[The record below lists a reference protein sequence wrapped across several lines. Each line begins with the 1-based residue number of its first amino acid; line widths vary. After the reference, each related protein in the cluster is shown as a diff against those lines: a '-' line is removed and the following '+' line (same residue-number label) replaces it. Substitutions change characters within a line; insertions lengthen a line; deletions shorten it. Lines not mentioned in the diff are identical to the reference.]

1 MSPGSYLRFLR
12 RESRGARGRLVFFVA
27 CLSVGVAAVV
37 AVAGVAAGFDSGLR
51 REARRLLAADLA
63 IEGRDPL
70 PAEVDDAIAELAA
83 DLGGPIE
90 RADLAELV
98 TVVAAPPAPGG
109 TPGRSQLVELKVVDG
124 PYPLYGELVLRP
136 DRPLAELLGPPEEAS
151 ASGPEAAG
159 TSGGGAVADPDL
171 LARLGLA
178 VGDELRIG
186 GVGVPIAGVVEEEPD
201 RLGGGFG
208 FAAGPRLFVD
218 REVFD
223 RAGLEQVGSRI
234 EYRAL
239 LRLPPGREGDVEAAA
254 ERLEAALPRDRRFE
268 VETWDEAQ
276 PALREGIDRAERF
289 LGLVALVSLLIGGIG
304 VGQTVRAWLAG
315 RMDAIAVLKC
325 LGVRPREVLLLYAGQ
340 TALLGFVGSLV
351 GAAGGMALVLLV
363 PRLAPGL
370 LPPDL
375 LDPWQPA
382 AVARGIGL
390 GMGVALLF
398 GLPSLAGAV
407 RVPPARVLRRNVEPL
422 PVARWVT
429 AAVVATV
436 LAGLWATAA
445 AQSGSAALATWFTL
459 GALAV
464 TAVLAAAAYGVAQAA
479 ARLRTR
485 RATAGGRDDAAD
497 GERSRLRFYLRSG
510 LAALGR
516 PGAGTLAGIVALGLG
531 VLVVVGLWLV
541 ERGLTG
547 ELEGNLPDEAP
558 SAFLVDIQPDQWP
571 PLRAMLEEAGAR
583 RIDSVPVVMARIS
596 AIDGTTARELT
607 EGEIESWEEGEERWA
622 LTREQRLTYLEELPA
637 DNEVVAGALWSRPGV
652 DEVSVEEEF
661 AGDLGVA
668 VGSTLT
674 FDVQGVPLE
683 LTVTSLRRVDW
694 GTFGINFFL
703 VVEPGVLDRAPQFR
717 IAAVDLPAGTESEV
731 QDRVTAAFPNVT
743 LLQIGEILAKIVTI
757 IRAIADGVRFVGT
770 FTVLAGVAILAGA
783 VSAGAARRRREVAL
797 LKTLGTTRGG
807 VVAIYSVEYALVGVV
822 AGTIGSV
829 GAAVLSWAVLVHG
842 MELDWHFDPLP
853 LAVGLAGGA
862 ALAVIAGLAASFRAL
877 QSRPVEVLRSN

>member
-70 PAEVDDAIAELAA
+70 PGEVDEAIAGLAA

-90 RADLAELV
+90 RADLLELV
-98 TVVAAPPAPGG
+98 TVVAAPPAADG

-124 PYPLYGELVLRP
+124 PYPLYGTLVLRP
-136 DRPLAELLGPPEEAS
+136 DRPLAALLS
-151 ASGPEAAG
+151 D
-159 TSGGGAVADPDL
+159 GAVADPDL
-171 LARLGLA
+171 LSRIGLG

-186 GVGVPIAGVVEEEPD
+186 GIGVPVAGVVEEEPD
-201 RLGGGFG
+201 RLGAGIGFT
-208 FAAGPRLFVD
+208 AGPRLFVS

-239 LRLPPGREGDVEAAA
+239 LRLPPGSEGRAGEAA
-254 ERLEAALPRDRRFE
+254 ERLEEVLPRERRIG

-289 LGLVALVSLLIGGIG
+289 LGLVALVSLLIGGVG

-315 RMDAIAVLKC
+315 RMNAIAVLKC
-325 LGVRPREVLLLYAGQ
+325 LGMRPREVLLLYAGQ
-340 TALLGFVGSLV
+340 TALLGLVGSVV
-351 GAAGGMALVLLV
+351 GAAGGIGIMLLV

-375 LDPWQPA
+375 IDPWQPT
-382 AVARGIGL
+382 AVARGLGL
-390 GMGVALLF
+390 GLGVALLF

-422 PVARWVT
+422 PVALWVSATVT
-429 AAVVATV
+429 AVV
-436 LAGLWATAA
+436 LGGLWTTAA
-445 AQSGSAALATWFTL
+445 AQSGSAEAATWFTS
-459 GALAV
+459 GALTV
-464 TAVLAAAAYGVAQAA
+464 TAVLAAAAYGIARGSS
-479 ARLRTR
+479 RLRARGT
-485 RATAGGRDDAAD
+485 GGRKD
-497 GERSRLRFYLRSG
+497 GDTSAPGTQPRFRWRFYLRSG

-516 PGAGTLAGIVALGLG
+516 PGAGTLAAVVALGLG
-531 VLVVVGLWLV
+531 VLVVIGLWLV

-547 ELEGNLPDEAP
+547 ELEGNLPEEAP
-558 SAFLVDIQPDQWP
+558 SAFLVDIQPEQWP
-571 PLRAMLEEAGAR
+571 PLRAMLEDADAR

-596 AIDGTTARELT
+596 AVDGATARELT
-607 EGEIESWEEGEERWA
+607 AGERESWEEEERHWA

-637 DNEVVAGALWSRPGV
+637 DNEIVAGALWSRPGV
-652 DEVSVEEEF
+652 DEVSVEEDF
-661 AGDLGVA
+661 AAELRVG

-683 LTVTSLRRVDW
+683 LTVTSIRRVDW
-694 GTFGINFFL
+694 RTFGINFFL

-717 IAAVDLPAGTESEV
+717 IAAVDLPEGSEAAV

-743 LLQIGEILAKIVTI
+743 LLQIREILDKIVTI

-807 VVAIYSVEYALVGVV
+807 VVAIYSVEYALIGVV
-822 AGTIGSV
+822 AGAIGSV
-829 GAAVLSWAVLVHG
+829 GGAVLSWAVLVHG
-842 MELDWHFDPLP
+842 MEVDWHFDPLP
-853 LAVGLAGGA
+853 LLVGLVGGA
-862 ALAVIAGLAASFRAL
+862 ALAVIAGLAASYRAL
-877 QSRPVEVLRSN
+877 QSRPIEVLRRAM